1 MHHCDSYGIWQLA
14 LHVAAHP
21 SPYGSTRD
29 CLCKMCGLCFQVM
42 DMPLLFETGAYMLTW
57 PRVLVA
63 ADPAT
68 QV

>member
-1 MHHCDSYGIWQLA
+1 MSVLA
-14 LHVAAHP
+14 
-21 SPYGSTRD
+21 
-29 CLCKMCGLCFQVM
+29 QVI

-68 QV
+68 QVRGTREAGLWESFHYCEVYNISTATGSNSCE

>member
-1 MHHCDSYGIWQLA
+1 MQRCISLGILVCTPQ
-14 LHVAAHP
+14 P
-21 SPYGSTRD
+21 SGIHIEF
-29 CLCKMCGLCFQVM
+29 LCKARGLCLQVM

>member
-1 MHHCDSYGIWQLA
+1 MLTDMRPCSSDMLKPPTLFTLILLSAMPAASA
-14 LHVAAHP
+14 L
-21 SPYGSTRD
+21 
-29 CLCKMCGLCFQVM
+29 QVM
-42 DMPLLFETGAYMLTW
+42 DMPLLFETGAYLLTW